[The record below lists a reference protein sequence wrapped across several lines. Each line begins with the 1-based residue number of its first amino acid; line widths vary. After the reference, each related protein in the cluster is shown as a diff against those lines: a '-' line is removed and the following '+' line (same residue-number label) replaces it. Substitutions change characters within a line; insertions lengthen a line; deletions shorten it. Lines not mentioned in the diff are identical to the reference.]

1 MAANSLPGVLQVSGK
16 QRSLIDL
23 KRWSHLATKLKALA
37 HNKSEVDA
45 QAQIYKN
52 ITSFEISLG
61 SLGFRGLGLHQ
72 TSYKQPFCA
81 VSKKVPV
88 YFSCFGKCYSSYL
101 AVLPTTKQLLTFPS
115 TSGLSRWL
123 NSHFLVNCS
132 FKLHD
137 EKGFRLGVTGSIL
150 KLVTRSSSATVPCS
164 RSTTRPLRHKINLT
178 ATCQEKSPLSWC
190 SLRLRVH
197 SVSHATIIP
206 ANDKVDK
213 TCTSCLLWPGAQ

>member
-1 MAANSLPGVLQVSGK
+1 MAANSLPGVVQVSGN

-23 KRWSHLATKLKALA
+23 KRWSHVATKLKALA

-45 QAQIYKN
+45 QTQIFKK

-61 SLGFRGLGLHQ
+61 SLGFCGLRLHQ
-72 TSYKQPFCA
+72 KRFKQPFCA
-81 VSKKVPV
+81 FSKKVPV
-88 YFSCFGKCYSSYL
+88 YLSCFGKWNSSFWL
-101 AVLPTTKQLLTFPS
+101 FLPTTKHLLTFPS

-164 RSTTRPLRHKINLT
+164 RSTNRPLRHKIKLK

-197 SVSHATIIP
+197 NVSHATIIP